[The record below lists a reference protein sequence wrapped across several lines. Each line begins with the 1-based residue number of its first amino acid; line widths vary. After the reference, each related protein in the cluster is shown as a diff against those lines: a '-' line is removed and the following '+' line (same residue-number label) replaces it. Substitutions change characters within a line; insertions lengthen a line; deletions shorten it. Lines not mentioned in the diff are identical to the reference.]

1 MPNMGGVEATKQIRK
16 SNRAYN
22 KIPIIALTANAI
34 KGDKEFFINSG
45 MNGYVS
51 KPINEN
57 LLVEELTKYI
67 PVNVIANEEI
77 LSNEREKDNS
87 SLLNF
92 EQLNKKFQGN
102 SELTLKLLSLFID
115 SINEEISR
123 MKEAFEL
130 GNYIDVSSI
139 AHKIKPSIDY
149 ICEIEDQEL
158 IRKIEN
164 KEGKSSSDDLNT
176 DINNFHKRMKLYLTE
191 AKDILKQ
198 SQEQTIAD
206 T

>member
-1 MPNMGGVEATKQIRK
+1 
-16 SNRAYN
+16 
-22 KIPIIALTANAI
+22 
-34 KGDKEFFINSG
+34 
-45 MNGYVS
+45 
-51 KPINEN
+51 
-57 LLVEELTKYI
+57 
-67 PVNVIANEEI
+67 
-77 LSNEREKDNS
+77 
-87 SLLNF
+87 
-92 EQLNKKFQGN
+92 
-102 SELTLKLLSLFID
+102 
-115 SINEEISR
+115 